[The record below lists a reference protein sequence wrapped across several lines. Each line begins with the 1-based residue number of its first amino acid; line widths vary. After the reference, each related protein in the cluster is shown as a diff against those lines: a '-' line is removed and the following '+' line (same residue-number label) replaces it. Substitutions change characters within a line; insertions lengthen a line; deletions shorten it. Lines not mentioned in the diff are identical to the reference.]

1 MQSSLE
7 DLAIKAALNG
17 DWAEAIRRNQQVLD
31 TNPNHIPTLNR
42 LAKAL
47 AQTGQTDQA
56 IELYQRVLSLDKFNP
71 IAHKQCSL
79 LAKRPCVPQQS
90 VKISMTDF
98 IEEPGKTKTCH
109 LVRLGDAKLLASLQ
123 SGQPVKLVIKNHWV
137 LVTTTDDKHIG
148 CLMDNVSLKIKQDIA
163 AGCCYQAVI
172 QTSSP
177 SQVTIFIRA
186 NQSRK

>member
-17 DWAEAIRRNQQVLD
+17 DWVEAIRRNQQVLD
-31 TNPNHIPTLNR
+31 TKPDHIPTLNR

-47 AQTGQTDQA
+47 AQTGKNDQA
-56 IELYQRVLSLDKFNP
+56 IELYQRVISLDKFNP
-71 IAHKQCSL
+71 IANKQCSL
-79 LAKRPCVPQQS
+79 LTKRPCVPQQS

-123 SGQPVKLVIKNHWV
+123 SGQPVQLVVKNHWIV
-137 LVTTTDDKHIG
+137 VTTTDNKHIG
-148 CLMDNVSLKIKQDIA
+148 CLVDNISLQLKQDLA
-163 AGCCYQAVI
+163 SGCCYQTVVQSA
-172 QTSSP
+172 SP